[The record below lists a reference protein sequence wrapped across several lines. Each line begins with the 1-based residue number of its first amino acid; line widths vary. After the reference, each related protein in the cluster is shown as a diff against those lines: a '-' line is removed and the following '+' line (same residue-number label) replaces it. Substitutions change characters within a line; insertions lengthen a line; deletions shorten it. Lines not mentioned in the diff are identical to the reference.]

1 MTQKEALA
9 ILKLGVNVFLTGEPG
24 AGKTQPSLPMLDKG
38 ILKYIIVY
46 LCKWKVN

>member
-24 AGKTQPSLPMLDKG
+24 GGLG
-38 ILKYIIVY
+38 G
-46 LCKWKVN
+46 LCGY